1 MWQRMWQRIWIITVA
16 LAVLLATAGI
26 SAQGQAPAVQVER
39 SVLAAGGEQ
48 VSAGD
53 YVVVGTIGEAVVAE
67 SACAGAV
74 CASAGFWGGA
84 GPAPSLFLPVI
95 QR

>member
-1 MWQRMWQRIWIITVA
+1 MWQRIWNITIV
-16 LAVLLATAGI
+16 LAVLLATAGV

-39 SVLAAGGEQ
+39 SVFAAGGEQ

-74 CASAGFWGGA
+74 CGAAGFWGGA
-84 GPAPSLFLPVI
+84 GPVPSLFLPMI
-95 QR
+95 RR

>member
-1 MWQRMWQRIWIITVA
+1 MWRQLWVVAIA
-16 LAVLLATAGI
+16 LAVLLASAGN

-53 YVVVGTIGEAVVAE
+53 YVVVGTIGEAVVTE
-67 SACAGAV
+67 PACAGAV
-74 CASAGFWGGA
+74 CVSAGFWGGA
-84 GPAPSLFLPVI
+84 GPAPALFLPVI